1 MLIIN
6 RAPQKGLALSPLSL
20 LVAAIFVASGAPT
33 AQHQWK
39 EVHNATF
46 NYSAC
51 YPADLLGPSGDPL
64 NIGGQRY
71 VGKGGA
77 QLVISGLANPDGD
90 NLQVTAE
97 QTIPNSFGL
106 KRKVTYKALRRDWA
120 VLSGQLA
127 DGRIFYQR
135 VIRKRG
141 NFAFFFL
148 SYPKN
153 QSATFDPVVKRLG
166 TCLR

>member
-1 MLIIN
+1 MFRFIPLFAAAFLSTA
-6 RAPQKGLALSPLSL
+6 AP
-20 LVAAIFVASGAPT
+20 ASE
-33 AQHQWK
+33 HQWK
-39 EVHNATF
+39 AIHNATF

-51 YPADLLGPSGDPL
+51 YPADLFRPSGDSL

-106 KRKVTYKALRRDWA
+106 KRKVTYKAFRPGWA

-135 VIRKRG
+135 VIRKQG
-141 NFAFFFL
+141 DFAFFFL